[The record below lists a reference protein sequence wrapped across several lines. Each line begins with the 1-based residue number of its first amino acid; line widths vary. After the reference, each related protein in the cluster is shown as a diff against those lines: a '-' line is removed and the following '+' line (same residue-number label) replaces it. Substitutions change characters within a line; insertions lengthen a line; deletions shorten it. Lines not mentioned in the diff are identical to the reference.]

1 LGLSAACGFRIFV
14 PLLVM
19 NLAARSGHLPLAP
32 DLQWIG
38 SEEALSVFAVATFF
52 EVAAYCVPWV
62 DNLLDVVATPVAVA
76 AGILVMSAARD
87 PSTLEKVLSCEGLLP
102 CRLAGPGSPPVGIP
116 NFASWMIAIPM
127 PPTCLFS
134 SVAGLG
140 WCFFSNCTARI
151 GRGWCPCWAGGL
163 WG

>member
-1 LGLSAACGFRIFV
+1 MGLGLSAACGFRIFV

-38 SEEALSVFAVATFF
+38 SEEVLSVFAVATFF

-102 CRLAGPGSPPVGIP
+102 CRLAGPGSPPVGILS
-116 NFASWMIAIPM
+116 FASWMTAT
-127 PPTCLFS
+127 PTRRIWLFFS
-134 SVAGLG
+134 AARRG
-140 WCFFSNCTARI
+140 WCFSSSCIGRI
-151 GRGWCPCWAGGL
+151 GRGCCRCWAGGA
-163 WG
+163 